1 MVVPGKD
8 PAGQRNFVI
17 ADIPGLIPGA
27 SEGAGLGVRF
37 LKHIE
42 RTRVLLHLVSFDPGE
57 GRDPLSDYLAL
68 RKELVAF
75 DPELAKR
82 PEIVALSKA
91 DLTDVREAYPALKAK
106 FKRKKVDLRLLSA
119 PTQEGVTDLV
129 YALAQELDRQ
139 KLELETQRERA
150 ALREANQKSDPAG

>member
-1 MVVPGKD
+1 M
-8 PAGQRNFVI
+8 
-17 ADIPGLIPGA
+17 
-27 SEGAGLGVRF
+27 
-37 LKHIE
+37 
-42 RTRVLLHLVSFDPGE
+42 
-57 GRDPLSDYLAL
+57 
-68 RKELVAF
+68 
-75 DPELAKR
+75 
-82 PEIVALSKA
+82 
-91 DLTDVREAYPALKAK
+91 REAYPALKAK